1 MHALVVAAHGS
12 RREASN
18 TEVRLLAQ
26 CLSESAP
33 DAFELIE
40 AGFLELASPSIPEA
54 ITTCIEAGAN
64 RIVVV
69 PYFLASGRHVS
80 EDIPRM
86 VEVMSTQHP
95 QVTID
100 VADHIGALQA
110 MPRLILEAA
119 GSVHDAA
126 GNGRQYHPTLT
137 RPPAPPRT

>member
-1 MHALVVAAHGS
+1 MQALVVAAHGS

-18 TEVRLLAQ
+18 MEVRLLVQ

-33 DAFELIE
+33 GAFELIE

-54 ITTCIEAGAN
+54 ITSCIEAGAD

-80 EDIPRM
+80 EDIPRI
-86 VEVMSTQHP
+86 VEAMSARHP
-95 QVTID
+95 QVMIHA
-100 VADHIGALQA
+100 ADHIGASQA

-119 GSVHDAA
+119 GPVHDAA
-126 GNGRQYHPTLT
+126 GIGRQC
-137 RPPAPPRT
+137 PPC